1 MTDEPS
7 ALARMPSPSAK
18 DADAD
23 EYDVICATIMAS
35 ARGRQFLQEF
45 ARRNRHADTLQ
56 MLAAITRTEDVIR
69 ERSGEP
75 YQSFRGELLEM
86 AKVIE
91 ALAGTVLP
99 DWRRTIRPTA
109 VRKRLPAF
117 SAFFSG
123 ASRRCSPALQPL
135 RCRLTQPAWRILT
148 WRILMAGS
156 LTSRSRKSR
165 PSRPSRRWR

>member
-18 DADAD
+18 DAD

-45 ARRNRHADTLQ
+45 ARRNRHADTMQ

-86 AKVIE
+86 ANVIE

-99 DWRRTIRPTA
+99 AIGAARSSRWPCANACRRSQ
-109 VRKRLPAF
+109 LS
-117 SAFFSG
+117 SAAHPG
-123 ASRRCSPALQPL
+123 DARRH
-135 RCRLTQPAWRILT
+135 RR
-148 WRILMAGS
+148 
-156 LTSRSRKSR
+156 RSDAD
-165 PSRPSRRWR
+165 

>member
-1 MTDEPS
+1 
-7 ALARMPSPSAK
+7 MPSPSAK

-45 ARRNRHADTLQ
+45 ARRNRHADTMQ

-99 DWRRTIRPTA
+99 ASALHDPADGRAQTLAGVLGFLERRIQAMLAGTA
-109 VRKRLPAF
+109 AAPMQTDSSV
-117 SAFFSG
+117 S
-123 ASRRCSPALQPL
+123 
-135 RCRLTQPAWRILT
+135 
-148 WRILMAGS
+148 
-156 LTSRSRKSR
+156 
-165 PSRPSRRWR
+165 